1 MLSRTISVIFARIF
15 TAEQCQH
22 NNYFE
27 LGDTSPLVRTTVEQI
42 HSPTHLGFVIYLA

>member
-22 NNYFE
+22 TNYFE
-27 LGDTSPLVRTTVEQI
+27 LGDTSPYVLQSSKYTRQRI
-42 HSPTHLGFVIYLA
+42 SDL